1 MNQPQWTLSSELLA
15 DYRIFRVL
23 QKRGRSPRTGQ
34 TVVYHALEMAD
45 WVQII
50 PRAPSGE
57 LIMVEQFRPGADIS
71 SLEFPA
77 GLIDEGEKPM
87 VAGIRE
93 LEEETGYRAATAH
106 LVGSIFPNPAIQSNR
121 LHILYADACDPGG
134 VINQDAGEDV
144 NVRLVTEEQLPS
156 LIHAGEIN
164 HALVL
169 TAWQLYQL
177 WRAGPVTS

>member
-1 MNQPQWTLSSELLA
+1 MNRPQWTLSSELLA

-23 QKRGRSPRTGQ
+23 QKRGRSPRTGEA
-34 TVVYHALEMAD
+34 VVYHALELAD

-50 PRAPSGE
+50 PRTASGE
-57 LIMVEQFRPGADIS
+57 LIMVEQFRPGAEIS

-77 GLIDEGEKPM
+77 GLIDEGEEPI

-93 LEEETGYRAATAH
+93 LEEETGYRTASAQ
-106 LVGSIFPNPAIQSNR
+106 LVGSIFPNPAIQDNR
-121 LHILYADACDPGG
+121 LHILYAAACDPGG
-134 VINQDAGEDV
+134 VINQDAAEDV
-144 NVRLVTEEQLPS
+144 NVRLVTEDQLPA
-156 LIHAGEIN
+156 LIQAGEIN

-177 WRAGPVTS
+177 WRAERARS